1 MIAIVSRP
9 ILSGAIRRRG
19 NWQGPNNPNHV
30 QGHLKSNPKS
40 SSPNFTSNETL
51 SFTCFPA
58 TRVLGGG
65 GGIWRGNW
73 VGPNAPNHA
82 QGHAKSNPMNSAP
95 YLRSN
100 DVLLLCQGH
109 LRVQLYLSSSII
121 RAICEVTH
129 ER

>member
-58 TRVLGGG
+58 TRVLGEGG
-65 GGIWRGNW
+65 GNL
-73 VGPNAPNHA
+73 VGKLGGPKCP
-82 QGHAKSNPMNSAP
+82 KSCTGS
-95 YLRSN
+95 R
-100 DVLLLCQGH
+100 
-109 LRVQLYLSSSII
+109 
-121 RAICEVTH
+121 EK
-129 ER
+129 